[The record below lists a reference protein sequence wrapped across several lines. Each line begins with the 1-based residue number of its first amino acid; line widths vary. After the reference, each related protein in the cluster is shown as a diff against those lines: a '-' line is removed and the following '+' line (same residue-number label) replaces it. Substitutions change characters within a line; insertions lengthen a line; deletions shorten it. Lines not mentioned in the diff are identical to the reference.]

1 MNFFNCT
8 LNSYSESM
16 VACKG
21 AYLVGD
27 AIKAEYERVHVS
39 TAPEMANV
47 RGIEYISG
55 VSASLG

>member
-1 MNFFNCT
+1 
-8 LNSYSESM
+8 M